1 MESPKALITR
11 LSALSLAVAGVVTL
25 ASFGGCASQE
35 KTQAAEI
42 PEGYASWEEY
52 SRAQDQMQMEI
63 ERAHREN
70 PPGTGV
76 PR

>member
-35 KTQAAEI
+35 KTQTGEV
-42 PEGYASWEEY
+42 PEGYASWEDY
-52 SRAQDQMQMEI
+52 SRAQDQMQTEI
-63 ERAHREN
+63 EQVRREN
-70 PPGTGV
+70 PPSTGV